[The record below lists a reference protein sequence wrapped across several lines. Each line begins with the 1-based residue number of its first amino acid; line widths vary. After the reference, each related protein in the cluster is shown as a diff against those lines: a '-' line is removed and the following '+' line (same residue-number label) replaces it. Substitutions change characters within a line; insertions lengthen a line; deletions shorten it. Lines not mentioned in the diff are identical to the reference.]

1 MAHYS
6 LKTAQKQEKDMLGVV
21 ETIIKEAHWGESMLG
36 GFSGYVSGGG
46 FSTEGTVG
54 SFASKVGNT
63 VWRVASLLAS
73 EVDAWMGSKAGSV
86 GTGCPTSSVG
96 CTVGIVVSLTTS
108 GTTALE
114 LGGSLSL
121 SGKGA
126 GIPIISTTSF
136 WRLALEA
143 SVG

>member
-1 MAHYS
+1 M
-6 LKTAQKQEKDMLGVV
+6 
-21 ETIIKEAHWGESMLG
+21 
-36 GFSGYVSGGG
+36 
-46 FSTEGTVG
+46 
-54 SFASKVGNT
+54 
-63 VWRVASLLAS
+63 ASLLAS
-73 EVDAWMGSKAGSV
+73 EVGAWMGSKAGSV
-86 GTGCPTSSVG
+86 GTGCPMSSVG
-96 CTVGIVVSLTTS
+96 CTVDIVVSLTIS